1 MEQVHENMSQLE
13 DRLQKLLARYNQ
25 QKVTIVKLKEEN
37 EKLKSLKPKKLDNI
51 SQNAHTVQALVE
63 HLGTDPKK
71 QEIKTLLTEYMKQL
85 DTCIAFLEKTCSD
98 ASPILTVSDIQ
109 Q

>member
-1 MEQVHENMSQLE
+1 MHQCMSYQ
-13 DRLQKLLARYNQ
+13 QKLKAITMYYESSSF
-25 QKVTIVKLKEEN
+25 EEN

-85 DTCIAFLEKTCSD
+85 DTCIAFLEKNLYVL
-98 ASPILTVSDIQ
+98 ILYFIQ
-109 Q
+109 TLII